1 MPREIEYEKI
11 VEAVKE
17 IALRANYKLPKD
29 VVHAFQQALEREE
42 SEVGREVLRQ
52 ILLNAEAA
60 EKEEMAYCQDT
71 GVAVVFVEIGQDV
84 CVVGCSLRD
93 AIEEGVKRAYT
104 EGYLRASMV
113 YDPVF
118 ERKNTKDNTPPI
130 IHYEIVPGDKLKL
143 IFAPKG
149 AGSENTSRLAMLK
162 PADGW
167 EGVKRFVLETVKLAG
182 PNACPPFTVGVGI
195 GGNFEYCA
203 LLAKKALLRPVGERS
218 QDPVARRIEEEL
230 IEEIN
235 KVGWGPMGF
244 GGTTTAIDVKVELYP
259 CHIASLPVA
268 VNIQCH
274 ASRHAEV
281 EL

>member
-17 IALRANYKLPKD
+17 IALRANYKLPRD

-42 SEVGREVLRQ
+42 SELGREVLRQ

-84 CVVGCSLRD
+84 RVVGGSLRD
-93 AIEEGVKRAYT
+93 AIEEGVRWAYT

-167 EGVKRFVLETVKLAG
+167 EEVKRFVLETVKLAG

-218 QDPVARRIEEEL
+218 KDPVARRIEEEL
-230 IEEIN
+230 LEEIN
-235 KVGWGPMGF
+235 KIGWGPMGF

>member
-1 MPREIEYEKI
+1 MREVHYDQI

-17 IALRANYKLPKD
+17 IAMKANYELPED
-29 VVHAFQQALEREE
+29 VELAYQSALKREE
-42 SEVGREVLRQ
+42 SELGREVLHQ
-52 ILLNAEAA
+52 ILLNIKSAR
-60 EKEEMAYCQDT
+60 EESMAYCQDT
-71 GVAVVFVEIGQDV
+71 GVAVVFVDVGQEV
-84 CVVGCSLRD
+84 RVVGGLLED
-93 AIEEGVKRAYT
+93 AINEGVRRAYE

-118 ERKNTKDNTPPI
+118 ERKNTKDNTPAVV
-130 IHYEIVPGDKLKL
+130 HYRLVPGDKLRL
-143 IFAPKG
+143 TFAPKG

-195 GGNFEYCA
+195 GGTFEYCA
-203 LLAKKALLRPVGERS
+203 LLAKRALLRPVEERS
-218 QDPVARRIEEEL
+218 PDPVARRIEEEL
-230 IEEIN
+230 IEEVN
-235 KVGWGPMGF
+235 KIGWGPMGF
-244 GGTTTAIDVKVELYP
+244 GGTVTAIDVKVELYP

-274 ASRHAEV
+274 ASRHAEI

>member
-1 MPREIEYEKI
+1 MREIQYEQI
-11 VEAVKE
+11 VEAVKK
-17 IALRANYKLPKD
+17 IAIKANYEIPED
-29 VVHAFQQALEREE
+29 VELAYQGALKMEE
-42 SEVGREVLRQ
+42 SEIGREVLQQ
-52 ILLNAEAA
+52 ILLNIRAA
-60 EKEEMAYCQDT
+60 REEQMAYCQDT
-71 GVAVVFVEIGQDV
+71 GVAVVFVDIGQDV
-84 CVVGCSLRD
+84 HVVGGSLED
-93 AIEEGVKRAYT
+93 AINEGVRRAYT

-118 ERKNTKDNTPPI
+118 ERKNTKDNTPAV
-130 IHYEIVPGDKLKL
+130 IHYRVVPGDKLRL
-143 IFAPKG
+143 VFAPKG

-167 EGVKRFVLETVKLAG
+167 EGVKKFILETVKLAG

-203 LLAKKALLRPVGERS
+203 LLAKMALLRPVGERS

-235 KVGWGPMGF
+235 KIGWGPMGF
-244 GGTTTAIDVKVELYP
+244 GGTVTAVDVKVELDP

-274 ASRHAEV
+274 ASRHAEI

>member
-1 MPREIEYEKI
+1 MREIQYEQI
-11 VEAVKE
+11 VEAVKK
-17 IALRANYKLPKD
+17 IAIKANYEIPED
-29 VVHAFQQALEREE
+29 VELAYQGALKREE
-42 SEVGREVLRQ
+42 SEIGREVLQQ
-52 ILLNAEAA
+52 ILLNIRAA
-60 EKEEMAYCQDT
+60 REEQMAYCQDT
-71 GVAVVFVEIGQDV
+71 GVAVVFVDIGQDV
-84 CVVGCSLRD
+84 HVVGGSLED
-93 AIEEGVKRAYT
+93 AINEGVRSAYT

-118 ERKNTKDNTPPI
+118 ERKNTKDNTPAV
-130 IHYEIVPGDKLKL
+130 IHYRVVPGDKLRL
-143 IFAPKG
+143 VFAPKG

-167 EGVKRFVLETVKLAG
+167 EGVKKFILETVKLAG

-203 LLAKKALLRPVGERS
+203 LLAKMALLRPVGERS

-235 KVGWGPMGF
+235 KIGWGPMGF
-244 GGTTTAIDVKVELYP
+244 GGTVTAVDVKVELYP

-274 ASRHAEV
+274 ASRHAEI

>member
-1 MPREIEYEKI
+1 MREVHYNQI
-11 VEAVKE
+11 VEAVRE
-17 IALRANYKLPKD
+17 IAIKANYEIPED
-29 VVHAFQQALEREE
+29 VELAYQSAIRREE
-42 SEVGREVLRQ
+42 SEIGREVLSQ
-52 ILLNAEAA
+52 ILLNIKSAR
-60 EKEEMAYCQDT
+60 EEQMAYCQDT
-71 GVAVVFVEIGQDV
+71 GVAVVFVEIGQEV
-84 CVVGCSLRD
+84 HVVGGSIED
-93 AIEEGVKRAYT
+93 AINEGVRRAYT

-118 ERKNTKDNTPPI
+118 ERKNTKDNTPAV
-130 IHYEIVPGDKLKL
+130 IHYRVVPGDRLKL
-143 IFAPKG
+143 TFAPKG

-195 GGNFEYCA
+195 GGTFEYCA

-218 QDPVARRIEEEL
+218 KDPVAKRIEEEL

-235 KVGWGPMGF
+235 KIGWGPMGF
-244 GGTTTAIDVKVELYP
+244 GGTVTAVDVKVELYP

-274 ASRHAEV
+274 ANRHAEI

>member
-17 IALRANYKLPKD
+17 IALRANYKLPRD

-42 SEVGREVLRQ
+42 SELGREVLRQ

-84 CVVGCSLRD
+84 CVVGGFLRD
-93 AIEEGVKRAYT
+93 AIEEGVRRAYT

-218 QDPVARRIEEEL
+218 KDPVARRIEEEL
-230 IEEIN
+230 LEEVN
-235 KVGWGPMGF
+235 KIGWGPMGF

>member
-1 MPREIEYEKI
+1 MPREIEYEKV

-29 VVHAFQQALEREE
+29 VVFAFQQALEKEE

-52 ILLNAEAA
+52 ILLNAESA

-84 CVVGCSLRD
+84 CVVGASLRD
-93 AIEEGVKRAYT
+93 AIEEGVRRAYT

-130 IHYEIVPGDKLKL
+130 IHYEVVPGDKLKL

-218 QDPVARRIEEEL
+218 KDPVARRIEEEL

>member
-1 MPREIEYEKI
+1 MREVLYEDI
-11 VEAVKE
+11 VEAVKR
-17 IALRANYKLPKD
+17 IATKANYELPED
-29 VVHAFQQALEREE
+29 VELAYQTALKREE
-42 SEVGREVLRQ
+42 SELGREVLQQ
-52 ILLNAEAA
+52 ILLNIRAA
-60 EKEEMAYCQDT
+60 REEQMAYCQDT
-71 GVAVVFVEIGQDV
+71 GVAVVFVDIGQDV
-84 CVVGCSLRD
+84 HVVGGSLED
-93 AIEEGVKRAYT
+93 AINEGVRRAYT

-118 ERKNTKDNTPPI
+118 ERKNTKDNTPAV
-130 IHYEIVPGDKLKL
+130 IHYRVVPGDKLRL

-167 EGVKRFVLETVKLAG
+167 EGVKRFILETVKLAG

-203 LLAKKALLRPVGERS
+203 LLAKMALLRPVGERS

-235 KVGWGPMGF
+235 KIGWGPMGF
-244 GGTTTAIDVKVELYP
+244 GGTVTAVDVKVELYP

-274 ASRHAEV
+274 ASRHAEI

>member
-1 MPREIEYEKI
+1 MREVHYDQI
-11 VEAVKE
+11 VEAVRE
-17 IALRANYKLPKD
+17 IAIKANYEIPED
-29 VVHAFQQALEREE
+29 VELAYQSAIRKEE
-42 SEVGREVLRQ
+42 SEIGREVLSQ
-52 ILLNAEAA
+52 ILLNIKSAR
-60 EKEEMAYCQDT
+60 EEQMAYCQDT

-84 CVVGCSLRD
+84 HVVGGSLED
-93 AIEEGVKRAYT
+93 AINEGVRRAYT

-118 ERKNTKDNTPPI
+118 ERKNTKDNTPAV
-130 IHYEIVPGDKLKL
+130 IHYRVVPGDRLKL
-143 IFAPKG
+143 TFAPKG

-195 GGNFEYCA
+195 GGTFEYCA

-218 QDPVARRIEEEL
+218 KDPVAKRIEEEL

-235 KVGWGPMGF
+235 KIGWGPMGF
-244 GGTTTAIDVKVELYP
+244 GGTVTAVDVKVELYP

-274 ASRHAEV
+274 ANRHAEI

>member
-29 VVHAFQQALEREE
+29 VVFAFQQALEREE

-71 GVAVVFVEIGQDV
+71 GVAVVFVKIGQDV
-84 CVVGCSLRD
+84 CVVGGSLRD
-93 AIEEGVKRAYT
+93 AIEEGVRRAYT

-130 IHYEIVPGDKLKL
+130 IHYEIVPGDRLKL

-167 EGVKRFVLETVKLAG
+167 EGLKRFVLETVKLAG

-218 QDPVARRIEEEL
+218 KDPVARRIEEEL

>member
-1 MPREIEYEKI
+1 MREVHYEKI
-11 VEAVKE
+11 VEAVKK
-17 IALRANYKLPKD
+17 IAIKANYELPKD
-29 VVHAFQQALEREE
+29 VELAYQTALKREE
-42 SEVGREVLRQ
+42 SELGREVLQQ
-52 ILLNAEAA
+52 ILLNISAA
-60 EKEEMAYCQDT
+60 REEQMAYCQDT
-71 GVAVVFVEIGQDV
+71 GVAVVFVEIGQEV
-84 CVVGCSLRD
+84 RVVGGSLED
-93 AIEEGVKRAYT
+93 AINEGVRKAYT

-118 ERKNTKDNTPPI
+118 QRKNTGDNTPAV
-130 IHYEIVPGDKLKL
+130 IHYKVVPGDKLRL

-195 GGNFEYCA
+195 GGTFEYCA
-203 LLAKKALLRPVGERS
+203 LLAKKSLLRPVGERS
-218 QDPVARRIEEEL
+218 PDPVARRMEEEL
-230 IEEIN
+230 IEEVN
-235 KVGWGPMGF
+235 KIGWGPMGF
-244 GGTTTAIDVKVELYP
+244 GGTVTAVDVKVELYP

-274 ASRHAEV
+274 ASRHAEI

>member
-1 MPREIEYEKI
+1 MREVHYNQI
-11 VEAVKE
+11 VEAVRE
-17 IALRANYKLPKD
+17 IAIRANYEIPED
-29 VVHAFQQALEREE
+29 VELAYQSAIRREE
-42 SEVGREVLRQ
+42 SEIGREVLSQ
-52 ILLNAEAA
+52 ILLNIKSA
-60 EKEEMAYCQDT
+60 KEEQMAYCQDT
-71 GVAVVFVEIGQDV
+71 GVAVVFVEIGQEV
-84 CVVGCSLRD
+84 HVVGGSLED
-93 AIEEGVKRAYT
+93 AINEGVRRAYT

-118 ERKNTKDNTPPI
+118 ERKNTKDNTPAV
-130 IHYEIVPGDKLKL
+130 IHYRVVPGDRLKL
-143 IFAPKG
+143 TFAPKG

-195 GGNFEYCA
+195 GGTFEYCA

-218 QDPVARRIEEEL
+218 KDPVAKRIEEEL

-235 KVGWGPMGF
+235 KIGWGPMGF
-244 GGTTTAIDVKVELYP
+244 GGTVTAVDVKVELYP

-274 ASRHAEV
+274 ASRHAEI

>member
-1 MPREIEYEKI
+1 MREVHCEDIIK
-11 VEAVKE
+11 AVKE
-17 IALRANYKLPKD
+17 IAIKANYELPQD
-29 VVHAFQQALEREE
+29 VVYAFESALEKEE
-42 SEVGREVLRQ
+42 SPIGKEVLKQ
-52 ILLNAEAA
+52 ILLNAKTA
-60 EKEEMAYCQDT
+60 KEEQMAYCQDT
-71 GVAVVFVEIGQDV
+71 GVAVVFVELGQDV
-84 CVVGCSLRD
+84 HIVGGSLVD
-93 AIEEGVKRAYT
+93 AINEGVRQAYT

-118 ERKNTKDNTPPI
+118 ERKNTKDNTPAI
-130 IHYEIVPGDKLKL
+130 IHFFVVPGDKIRI

-182 PNACPPFTVGVGI
+182 PNACPPLTVGVGI

-203 LLAKKALLRPVGERS
+203 LLSKKALLRKTGERS
-218 QDPVARRIEEEL
+218 KDPVARRIEEEL
-230 IEEIN
+230 IEDIN
-235 KVGWGPMGF
+235 KLGLGPMGF
-244 GGTTTAIDVKVELYP
+244 GGTVTAVDVRVELYP

>member
-1 MPREIEYEKI
+1 MREIQYEQI
-11 VEAVKE
+11 VEAVKK
-17 IALRANYKLPKD
+17 IAIKANYEIPED
-29 VVHAFQQALEREE
+29 VELAYQGALKREE
-42 SEVGREVLRQ
+42 SEIGREVLQQ
-52 ILLNAEAA
+52 ILLNIRAA
-60 EKEEMAYCQDT
+60 REEQMAYCQDT
-71 GVAVVFVEIGQDV
+71 GVAVVFVDIGQDV
-84 CVVGCSLRD
+84 HVVGGSLED
-93 AIEEGVKRAYT
+93 AINEGVRRAYT

-118 ERKNTKDNTPPI
+118 ERKNTKDNTPAV
-130 IHYEIVPGDKLKL
+130 IHYRVVPGDKLRL
-143 IFAPKG
+143 VFAPKG

-167 EGVKRFVLETVKLAG
+167 EGVKKFILETVKLAG

-203 LLAKKALLRPVGERS
+203 LLAKRALLRPVGERS

-235 KVGWGPMGF
+235 KIGWGPMGF
-244 GGTTTAIDVKVELYP
+244 GGTVTAVDVKVELYP

-274 ASRHAEV
+274 ASRHAEI

>member
-1 MPREIEYEKI
+1 MREVHYNQI

-17 IALRANYKLPKD
+17 IAIKANYEIPED
-29 VVHAFQQALEREE
+29 VELAYQTAIKKEE
-42 SEVGREVLRQ
+42 SELGREVLQQ
-52 ILLNAEAA
+52 ILLNIRAA
-60 EKEEMAYCQDT
+60 KEEQMAYCQDT
-71 GVAVVFVEIGQDV
+71 GVAVVFVDIGQEV
-84 CVVGCSLRD
+84 HVVDGSLEN
-93 AIEEGVKRAYT
+93 AINEGVRKAYT

-118 ERKNTKDNTPPI
+118 ERKNTKDNTPAV
-130 IHYEIVPGDKLKL
+130 IHYRIVPGDRLKL

-167 EGVKRFVLETVKLAG
+167 EGVKRFILETVKLAG

-195 GGNFEYCA
+195 GGTFEYCA
-203 LLAKKALLRPVGERS
+203 LLAKRALLRPINERS
-218 QDPVARRIEEEL
+218 QDPVARKIEEEL
-230 IEEIN
+230 IEEVN
-235 KVGWGPMGF
+235 KIGWGPMGF
-244 GGTTTAIDVKVELYP
+244 GGTVTAVDVKVELYP

>member
-1 MPREIEYEKI
+1 MREIQYEQI
-11 VEAVKE
+11 VEAVKK
-17 IALRANYKLPKD
+17 IAIKANYEIPED
-29 VVHAFQQALEREE
+29 VELAYQGALKREE
-42 SEVGREVLRQ
+42 SEIGREVLQQ
-52 ILLNAEAA
+52 ILLNIRAA
-60 EKEEMAYCQDT
+60 REEQMAYCQDT
-71 GVAVVFVEIGQDV
+71 GVAVVFVDIGQDV
-84 CVVGCSLRD
+84 HVVGGSLED
-93 AIEEGVKRAYT
+93 AINEGVRRAYT

-118 ERKNTKDNTPPI
+118 ERKNTKDNTPAV
-130 IHYEIVPGDKLKL
+130 IHYRVVPGNKLRL
-143 IFAPKG
+143 VFAPKG

-167 EGVKRFVLETVKLAG
+167 EGVKKFILETVKLAG

-203 LLAKKALLRPVGERS
+203 LLAKRALLRPVGERS

-235 KVGWGPMGF
+235 KIGWGPMGF
-244 GGTTTAIDVKVELYP
+244 GGTVTAVDVKVELYP

-274 ASRHAEV
+274 ASRHAEI

>member
-29 VVHAFQQALEREE
+29 VVFAFQQALEREE

-71 GVAVVFVEIGQDV
+71 GVAVVFVKIGQDV
-84 CVVGCSLRD
+84 CVVGGSLRD
-93 AIEEGVKRAYT
+93 AIEEGVRRAYM

-130 IHYEIVPGDKLKL
+130 IHYEVVPGNKLKL

-218 QDPVARRIEEEL
+218 KDPVARRIEEEL

>member
-1 MPREIEYEKI
+1 MRQVRYEDI
-11 VEAVKE
+11 VEAVKK
-17 IALRANYKLPKD
+17 IAIKANYELPED
-29 VVHAFQQALEREE
+29 VVLAYQEALKREE
-42 SEVGREVLRQ
+42 SELGREVLRQ
-52 ILLNAEAA
+52 ILLNAQSA
-60 EKEEMAYCQDT
+60 KEEGMAYCQDT
-71 GVAVVFVEIGQDV
+71 GVAVVFVDIGQEV
-84 CVVGCSLRD
+84 CVVGGTLED
-93 AIEEGVKRAYT
+93 AINEGIRRAYT

-118 ERKNTKDNTPPI
+118 ERKNTKDNTPAI
-130 IHYEIVPGDKLKL
+130 IHYRVVPGDKLR
-143 IFAPKG
+143 ITFAPKG

-167 EGVKRFVLETVKLAG
+167 EGIKRFVLETVKLAG

-203 LLAKKALLRPVGERS
+203 LLAKRALLRPVGERS

-235 KVGWGPMGF
+235 KIGWGPMGF
-244 GGTTTAIDVKVELYP
+244 GGTVTAVDVKVELYP

-274 ASRHAEV
+274 ASRHAEI

>member
-17 IALRANYKLPKD
+17 IALRANYKLPRD

-52 ILLNAEAA
+52 ILLN
-60 EKEEMAYCQDT
+60 
-71 GVAVVFVEIGQDV
+71 VAVVFVEIGQDV
-84 CVVGCSLRD
+84 CVVGGSLRD
-93 AIEEGVKRAYT
+93 AIEEGVRRAYT

-113 YDPVF
+113 DDPVF

-130 IHYEIVPGDKLKL
+130 IHYEVVPGDKLKL

-218 QDPVARRIEEEL
+218 KDPVARRIEEEL
-230 IEEIN
+230 LEEIN
-235 KVGWGPMGF
+235 KIGWGPMGF

-281 EL
+281 GL

>member
-1 MPREIEYEKI
+1 MREVHYDQI
-11 VEAVKE
+11 VEAVRE
-17 IALRANYKLPKD
+17 IAIKANYEIPED
-29 VVHAFQQALEREE
+29 VELAYQSAIRREE
-42 SEVGREVLRQ
+42 SEIGREVLSQ
-52 ILLNAEAA
+52 ILLNIKSAR
-60 EKEEMAYCQDT
+60 EEQMAYCQDT
-71 GVAVVFVEIGQDV
+71 GVAVVFVEIGQEV
-84 CVVGCSLRD
+84 HVVGGSIED
-93 AIEEGVKRAYT
+93 AINEGVRRAYT

-118 ERKNTKDNTPPI
+118 ERKNTKDNTPAV
-130 IHYEIVPGDKLKL
+130 IHYRVVPGDRLKL
-143 IFAPKG
+143 TFAPKG

-195 GGNFEYCA
+195 GGTFEYCA

-218 QDPVARRIEEEL
+218 KDPVAKRIEEEL

-235 KVGWGPMGF
+235 KIGWGPMGF
-244 GGTTTAIDVKVELYP
+244 GGTVTAVDVKVELYP

-274 ASRHAEV
+274 ASRHAEI

>member
-1 MPREIEYEKI
+1 MREIHYEQI
-11 VEAVKE
+11 VEAVKK
-17 IALRANYKLPKD
+17 IAIKANYELPED
-29 VVHAFQQALEREE
+29 VELAYQSALKREE
-42 SEVGREVLRQ
+42 SELGREVLQQ
-52 ILLNAEAA
+52 ILLNIKAA
-60 EKEEMAYCQDT
+60 REEQMAYCQDT
-71 GVAVVFVEIGQDV
+71 GVAVVFVDIGQDV
-84 CVVGCSLRD
+84 HVVGGSLED
-93 AIEEGVKRAYT
+93 AINEGVRRAYT

-118 ERKNTKDNTPPI
+118 ERKNTKDNTPAV
-130 IHYEIVPGDKLKL
+130 IHYRVVPGDKLRL

-167 EGVKRFVLETVKLAG
+167 EGVKRFILETVKLAG

-195 GGNFEYCA
+195 GGTFEYCA
-203 LLAKKALLRPVGERS
+203 LLAKRALLRPIGERS
-218 QDPVARRIEEEL
+218 KDPVARRIEEEL

-235 KVGWGPMGF
+235 KIGWGPMGF
-244 GGTTTAIDVKVELYP
+244 GGTVTAVDVKVELYP

-274 ASRHAEV
+274 ANRHAEI

>member
-1 MPREIEYEKI
+1 MPREIEYEKV

-29 VVHAFQQALEREE
+29 VVFAFQQALEREE

-71 GVAVVFVEIGQDV
+71 GVAVVFVKIGQDV
-84 CVVGCSLRD
+84 CVVGGSLRD
-93 AIEEGVKRAYT
+93 AIEEGVRRAYT

-130 IHYEIVPGDKLKL
+130 IHYEVVPGDRLKL

-218 QDPVARRIEEEL
+218 KDPVARRIEEEL

>member
-1 MPREIEYEKI
+1 MREVHYNQI
-11 VEAVKE
+11 VEAVRE
-17 IALRANYKLPKD
+17 IAIKANYEIPED
-29 VVHAFQQALEREE
+29 VELAYQSAIRREE
-42 SEVGREVLRQ
+42 SEIGREVLSQ
-52 ILLNAEAA
+52 ILLNIKSAR
-60 EKEEMAYCQDT
+60 EEQMAYCQDT

-84 CVVGCSLRD
+84 HVVGGSIED
-93 AIEEGVKRAYT
+93 AINEGVRRAYT

-118 ERKNTKDNTPPI
+118 ERKNTKDNTPAV
-130 IHYEIVPGDKLKL
+130 IHYRVVPGDRLKL
-143 IFAPKG
+143 TFAPKG

-195 GGNFEYCA
+195 GGTFEYCA

-218 QDPVARRIEEEL
+218 KDPVAKRIEEEL

-235 KVGWGPMGF
+235 KIGWGPMGF
-244 GGTTTAIDVKVELYP
+244 GGTVTAVDVKVELYP

-274 ASRHAEV
+274 ASRHAEI

>member
-1 MPREIEYEKI
+1 MREVLYEDI
-11 VEAVKE
+11 VEAVKRIAIKANYE
-17 IALRANYKLPKD
+17 LPEDVELAYQTALR
-29 VVHAFQQALEREE
+29 REE
-42 SEVGREVLRQ
+42 SELGREVLQQ
-52 ILLNAEAA
+52 ILLNIRAA
-60 EKEEMAYCQDT
+60 REEQMAYCQDT
-71 GVAVVFVEIGQDV
+71 GVAVVFVELGQEV
-84 CVVGCSLRD
+84 HVVGGSLED
-93 AIEEGVKRAYT
+93 AINEGVRRAYK
-104 EGYLRASMV
+104 EGFLRASMV

-118 ERKNTKDNTPPI
+118 ERKNTGDNTPAV
-130 IHYEIVPGDKLKL
+130 IHYKVVPGDRLK
-143 IFAPKG
+143 ITFAPKG

-195 GGNFEYCA
+195 GGTFEYCA

-218 QDPVARRIEEEL
+218 KDPVARRIEEEL
-230 IEEIN
+230 IEEVN
-235 KVGWGPMGF
+235 KIGWGPMGF
-244 GGTTTAIDVKVELYP
+244 GGTVTAVDVKVELYP

-274 ASRHAEV
+274 ASRHAEI

>member
-1 MPREIEYEKI
+1 MREIHYDQI

-17 IALRANYKLPKD
+17 IAIKANYELPED
-29 VVHAFQQALEREE
+29 VELAYQSALRKEE
-42 SEVGREVLRQ
+42 SELGREVLQQ
-52 ILLNAEAA
+52 ILLNIKAA
-60 EKEEMAYCQDT
+60 REEQMAYCQDT
-71 GVAVVFVEIGQDV
+71 GVAVVFVDIGQEV
-84 CVVGCSLRD
+84 HVVGGYLED
-93 AIEEGVKRAYT
+93 AINEGIRRAYT

-118 ERKNTKDNTPPI
+118 ERRNTKDNTPAV
-130 IHYEIVPGDKLKL
+130 IHYRVMPGDKLRL

-149 AGSENTSRLAMLK
+149 AGSENTSRLGMLK

-167 EGVKRFVLETVKLAG
+167 EGVKRFILETVKLAG

-195 GGNFEYCA
+195 GGTFEYCA
-203 LLAKKALLRPVGERS
+203 LLAKRSLLRAVGERS
-218 QDPVARRIEEEL
+218 QNPVAKRIEEEL
-230 IEEIN
+230 IEEVN
-235 KVGWGPMGF
+235 KIGWGPMGF

-274 ASRHAEV
+274 ASRHAEI

>member
-1 MPREIEYEKI
+1 MREIHYEQI
-11 VEAVKE
+11 VEAVKKIAIKANYE
-17 IALRANYKLPKD
+17 IPEDVELAYQIALK
-29 VVHAFQQALEREE
+29 REE
-42 SEVGREVLRQ
+42 SELGKEVLQQ
-52 ILLNAEAA
+52 ILLNIRAA
-60 EKEEMAYCQDT
+60 REEQMAYCQDT
-71 GVAVVFVEIGQDV
+71 GVAVVFVDIGQDV
-84 CVVGCSLRD
+84 HVVGGSLED
-93 AIEEGVKRAYT
+93 AINEGVRRAYT

-118 ERKNTKDNTPPI
+118 ERKNTKDNTPAV
-130 IHYEIVPGDKLKL
+130 IHYRVVPGDKLRL
-143 IFAPKG
+143 VFAPKG

-167 EGVKRFVLETVKLAG
+167 EGVKKFILETVKLAG

-203 LLAKKALLRPVGERS
+203 LLAKRALLRPVGERS

-235 KVGWGPMGF
+235 KIGWGPMGF
-244 GGTTTAIDVKVELYP
+244 GGTVTAVDVKVELYP

-274 ASRHAEV
+274 ASRHAEI

>member
-1 MPREIEYEKI
+1 MREVHYNQI
-11 VEAVKE
+11 VEAVRE
-17 IALRANYKLPKD
+17 IAIKANYEIPED
-29 VVHAFQQALEREE
+29 VELAYQSAIRREE
-42 SEVGREVLRQ
+42 SEIGREVLSQ
-52 ILLNAEAA
+52 ILLNIKSAR
-60 EKEEMAYCQDT
+60 EEQMAYCQDT

-84 CVVGCSLRD
+84 HVVGGSLED
-93 AIEEGVKRAYT
+93 AINEGVRRAYT

-118 ERKNTKDNTPPI
+118 ERKNTKDNTPAV
-130 IHYEIVPGDKLKL
+130 IHYRVVPGDRLKL
-143 IFAPKG
+143 TFAPKG

-195 GGNFEYCA
+195 GGTFEYCA

-218 QDPVARRIEEEL
+218 KDPVAKRIEEEL

-235 KVGWGPMGF
+235 KIGWGPMGF
-244 GGTTTAIDVKVELYP
+244 GGTVTAVDVKVELYP

-274 ASRHAEV
+274 ASRHAEI